1 MKLILLASG
10 LRHNLI
16 PEENLG
22 SYWNY
27 YNANNL
33 YQKKGLN
40 FGEIQ
45 FNMYYHNYK
54 SISNKSTIKRII

>member
-1 MKLILLASG
+1 MLYIFYKMKLILLASG

-33 YQKKGLN
+33 HQKKGLN

-45 FNMYYHNYK
+45 YVL
-54 SISNKSTIKRII
+54 S